1 MEIVI
6 YFFGA
11 GFIFLS
17 GALIFAYRRT
27 HHYGLF
33 LIGLSYGVGGILA
46 IIAADWWPLAT
57 AFALGWILR
66 MAGLDPDPAREQA
79 EADAAKRPQ

>member
-6 YFFGA
+6 YFFAA
-11 GFIFLS
+11 GFLFLS
-17 GALIFAYRRT
+17 AALMFAYKRSR
-27 HHYGLF
+27 HYGLF

-46 IIAADWWPLAT
+46 IIAGDWWPLAG

-66 MAGLDPDPAREQA
+66 AAGLDPDPARDQQRA
-79 EADAAKRPQ
+79 EKGKKDQ